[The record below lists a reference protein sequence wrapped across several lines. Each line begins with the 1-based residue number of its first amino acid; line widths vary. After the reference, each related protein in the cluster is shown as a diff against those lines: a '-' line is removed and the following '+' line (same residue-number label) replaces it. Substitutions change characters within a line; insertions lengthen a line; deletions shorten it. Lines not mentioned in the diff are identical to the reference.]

1 MTAFRVLGKAIRPLE
16 ATLTATTIAAAEAT
30 QLADAYLAIWNERDG
45 DARRALIAATWM
57 PDGLYLDPMLR
68 GEGHDGIDAAIG
80 GAQPLFP
87 GLNFRRTSDVDVHN
101 DRLRF
106 TWELGVVGEPPA
118 MAGLDI
124 GQIVDG
130 RLSSIIGFFDI
141 WPATE

>member
-1 MTAFRVLGKAIRPLE
+1 MT
-16 ATLTATTIAAAEAT
+16 TTATEAT

-45 DARRALIAATWM
+45 DARRALIAATWT

-68 GEGHDGIDAAIG
+68 GEGHDGIHAAIG

-87 GLNFRRTSDVDVHN
+87 GLNFRRNSEVDTHN
-101 DRLRF
+101 DRMRF
-106 TWELGVVGEPPA
+106 TWELGEEGEPPA

-124 GQIVDG
+124 GQVVDG

-141 WPATE
+141 WPSTQYS

>member
-1 MTAFRVLGKAIRPLE
+1 MTAPMIP
-16 ATLTATTIAAAEAT
+16 AAEAT
-30 QLADAYLAIWNERDG
+30 HLADAYLSIWNERDSG
-45 DARRALIAATWM
+45 ARRALIATTWTR
-57 PDGLYLDPMLR
+57 DGLYLDPLLR

-87 GLNFRRTSDVDVHN
+87 GLNFRRTSEVDVHN

-106 TWELGVVGEPPA
+106 TWELGAEGEPPA

-124 GQIVDG
+124 GQVVDG
-130 RLSSIIGFFDI
+130 RLQSIIGFFDI

>member
-1 MTAFRVLGKAIRPLE
+1 MT
-16 ATLTATTIAAAEAT
+16 TTMMDVT
-30 QLADAYLAIWNERDG
+30 QIIDTYLAIWNERDSA
-45 DARRALIAATWM
+45 ARRVLIGTTWM

-87 GLNFRRTSDVDVHN
+87 GLSFRRTSEVDVHN

-106 TWELGVVGEPPA
+106 TWELGAEGEPPA

-141 WPATE
+141 WPTSDES

>member
-1 MTAFRVLGKAIRPLE
+1 ME
-16 ATLTATTIAAAEAT
+16 ARLTVTTTTTTNATHM
-30 QLADAYLAIWNERDG
+30 ADAYLAIWNERDG
-45 DARRALIAATWM
+45 DARRALIEATWTA
-57 PDGLYLDPMLR
+57 DGLYLDPLLR

-87 GLNFRRTSDVDVHN
+87 GLNFRRTSEVDVHN

-106 TWELGVVGEPPA
+106 AWALGPEGEPPA
-118 MAGLDI
+118 MAGIDI

-130 RLSSIIGFFDI
+130 RLQSIIGFFDI

>member
-1 MTAFRVLGKAIRPLE
+1 MT
-16 ATLTATTIAAAEAT
+16 TTMMDVT
-30 QLADAYLAIWNERDG
+30 QIIDTYLAIWNERDAA
-45 DARRALIAATWM
+45 ARRALIGTTWT

-87 GLNFRRTSDVDVHN
+87 GLNFRRTSEVDVHN

-106 TWELGVVGEPPA
+106 TWELGAEGEPPA

-141 WPATE
+141 WPTSAES

>member
-1 MTAFRVLGKAIRPLE
+1 MT
-16 ATLTATTIAAAEAT
+16 TTMMDVT
-30 QLADAYLAIWNERDG
+30 QIIDTYLAIWNERDSA
-45 DARRALIAATWM
+45 ARRVLIGTTWM

-87 GLNFRRTSDVDVHN
+87 GLSFRRTSEVDVHN

-106 TWELGVVGEPPA
+106 TWELGAEGEPPA

-124 GQIVDG
+124 GQIVDA

-141 WPATE
+141 WPTSAES

>member
-1 MTAFRVLGKAIRPLE
+1 MT
-16 ATLTATTIAAAEAT
+16 TTMMDVT
-30 QLADAYLAIWNERDG
+30 QIIDTYLAIWNERDAA
-45 DARRALIAATWM
+45 ARRALIGTTWT

-87 GLNFRRTSDVDVHN
+87 GLSFRRTSEVDVHN

-106 TWELGVVGEPPA
+106 TWELGAEGEPPA

-141 WPATE
+141 WPTSAES

>member
-1 MTAFRVLGKAIRPLE
+1 MT
-16 ATLTATTIAAAEAT
+16 TTMMDVT
-30 QLADAYLAIWNERDG
+30 QIIDTYLAIWNERDAA
-45 DARRALIAATWM
+45 ARRALIGTTWT

-87 GLNFRRTSDVDVHN
+87 GLSFRRTSEVDVHN

-106 TWELGVVGEPPA
+106 TWELGAEDGPPA

-124 GQIVDG
+124 GQIMDG
-130 RLSSIIGFFDI
+130 RLGSIIGFFDI
-141 WPATE
+141 WPTSAES

>member
-1 MTAFRVLGKAIRPLE
+1 MTRTMMDV
-16 ATLTATTIAAAEAT
+16 T
-30 QLADAYLAIWNERDG
+30 QIIDTYLAIWNERDSV
-45 DARRALIAATWM
+45 ARRALIGTTWT

-87 GLNFRRTSDVDVHN
+87 GLNFRRTSEVDVHN

-106 TWELGVVGEPPA
+106 TWELGAEGEPPA

-141 WPATE
+141 WPTSDES

>member
-1 MTAFRVLGKAIRPLE
+1 MT
-16 ATLTATTIAAAEAT
+16 TTMMDVT
-30 QLADAYLAIWNERDG
+30 QIIDTYLAIWNERDSA
-45 DARRALIAATWM
+45 ARRVLIGTTWM

-87 GLNFRRTSDVDVHN
+87 GLNFRRTSEVDVHN

-106 TWELGVVGEPPA
+106 TWELGAEGEPPA

-141 WPATE
+141 WPTSAES

>member
-1 MTAFRVLGKAIRPLE
+1 MMTS
-16 ATLTATTIAAAEAT
+16 AEAT
-30 QLADAYLAIWNERDG
+30 QLADAYLSIWNERDG
-45 DARRALIAATWM
+45 NARRARIASTWA

-87 GLNFRRTSDVDVHN
+87 GLNFRRTSEVDMHN
-101 DRLRF
+101 DWLRF
-106 TWELGVVGEPPA
+106 TWELGAEGEPPA

-124 GQIVDG
+124 GQVVDG
-130 RLSSIIGFFDI
+130 RLRSIIGFFDI

>member
-1 MTAFRVLGKAIRPLE
+1 MT
-16 ATLTATTIAAAEAT
+16 TTMMDVT
-30 QLADAYLAIWNERDG
+30 QIIDTYLAIWNERDSA
-45 DARRALIAATWM
+45 ARRVLIGTTWM

-87 GLNFRRTSDVDVHN
+87 GLSFRRTSEVDVHN

-106 TWELGVVGEPPA
+106 TWELGAEGEPPA

-141 WPATE
+141 WPTSAES